1 MEKYSRWSDLTTGI
15 NPFVPQRR
23 RFTSGWPVTILQVV
37 SGSLLALAR
46 FPLVLV
52 AAVALVLVNVV
63 VSILAVIPFLGRLL
77 KRMTE
82 WLLCSLLLLLFGVFS
97 SEEAAN
103 TRRLGL
109 ATAKAKSSTGSSR
122 VGPGDVVVCNYTSFL
137 EVLYVAKRFS
147 PVFVFAAEGKSDNG
161 GLVHVCGLVE
171 ALYRSLALP
180 VSAERVKPTR
190 KIADVVKRA
199 SGPVVV
205 LPEGARSNGKA
216 VLRFIPVLQ
225 NLPTR
230 TRVHLVAFRY
240 EFKRFSPSHTA
251 GGAWSHLFWTAFHLY
266 HTMRV
271 TVLNAKDLNLDDLT
285 PTKLPSSKS
294 SKKQGDS
301 KTLSTDQVEK
311 LRALLAAM
319 LRTKAVDLGPED
331 FVSFNNYWNH
341 VNGGGRQPAAQFT
354 DRKAPHEHAQWA
366 KR

>member
-1 MEKYSRWSDLTTGI
+1 MEKYSRWSDLTTGV

-23 RFTSGWPVTILQVV
+23 RFTSGWPVTCLQVV
-37 SGSLLALAR
+37 SGSLLALVR
-46 FPLVLV
+46 FPLALV
-52 AAVALVLVNVV
+52 CTVALVLVNVV
-63 VSILAVIPFLGRLL
+63 VSILAVIPFFGRLL
-77 KRMTE
+77 KRVTE
-82 WLLCSLLLLLFGVFS
+82 WLLCSLVLLLFGAFA

-109 ATAKAKSSTGSSR
+109 ATAKASRSKGSTR

-137 EVLYVAKRFS
+137 EVLYLAKRFS
-147 PVFVFAAEGKSDNG
+147 PVFVFATEGKSDDG
-161 GLVHVCGLVE
+161 GLVHVCGLLE
-171 ALYRSLALP
+171 ALYRSLAMP

-190 KIADVVKRA
+190 KITDVVRRA
-199 SGPVVV
+199 AGPVVV

-225 NLPTR
+225 NLPVSTR
-230 TRVHLVAFRY
+230 LHLVAFRY

-271 TVLNAKDLNLDDLT
+271 TVLNAKDLNLNDLT

-294 SKKQGDS
+294 SKKQEDS
-301 KTLSTDQVEK
+301 KTLSTAQVEK
-311 LRALLAAM
+311 LRSLLAAM

-331 FVSFNNYWNH
+331 FVSFNTYWKH
-341 VNGGGRQPAAQFT
+341 VNSGGRQPASQFT

-366 KR
+366 KK